1 MAARDD
7 FGMKPVSSHIL
18 LSRMEAARRET
29 RHHLDLVCR
38 QIAGRAERITITQ
51 KTNNRSSK
59 RAQSRWTRW
68 DEMQFRSH
76 LQRLEF
82 ERRSEIEALSRK
94 LARQNAA
101 IQALQTKLN
110 ASIRRCTA

>member
-1 MAARDD
+1 
-7 FGMKPVSSHIL
+7 MKPASPYIL

-51 KTNNRSSK
+51 KTNNRSYK
-59 RAQSRWTRW
+59 RAQSRWTRC
-68 DEMQFRSH
+68 DEMRFRSH

-82 ERRSEIEALSRK
+82 ERRNEIEALARK

-101 IQALQTKLN
+101 IQALQAELN
-110 ASIRRCTA
+110 ASIRRCAA